1 MRLIVLKE
9 KEFKSLR
16 SKVRQLV
23 RKVHKGEVQFNA
35 THFVGFFGDK
45 GCYQSYDV
53 KFKSKAIH
61 ESEVTVSVSCYD
73 SEYRAYVQIGDMQG
87 LWTYSKYD
95 FK

>member
-16 SKVRQLV
+16 AKVRQLV
-23 RKVHKGEVQFNA
+23 RKVHNGEVQFNA
-35 THFVGFFGDK
+35 TNFVGFFGDK

-61 ESEVTVSVSCYD
+61 ESEVAVSVCCCGN
-73 SEYRAYVQIGDMQG
+73 EYRAYVRIDDMQG
-87 LWTYSKYD
+87 VWTYSKCD